1 MIWKILQIGAP
12 QKMGYCIKV
21 QCCRNE
27 KPKKIFTRKTK
38 IGEEK
43 NIKEAAAAAE
53 ERRVDFSPF
62 SSRVQLD
69 AEDHKTCGVY
79 CGLVL
84 WTTDQTKKTKKKDR

>member
-1 MIWKILQIGAP
+1 MS
-12 QKMGYCIKV
+12 C
-21 QCCRNE
+21 E
-27 KPKKIFTRKTK
+27 KK
-38 IGEEK
+38 E

-84 WTTDQTKKTKKKDR
+84 WTTDQTKKTNKKGPLKKNKTQRTNFNSPNSHNFSNLN